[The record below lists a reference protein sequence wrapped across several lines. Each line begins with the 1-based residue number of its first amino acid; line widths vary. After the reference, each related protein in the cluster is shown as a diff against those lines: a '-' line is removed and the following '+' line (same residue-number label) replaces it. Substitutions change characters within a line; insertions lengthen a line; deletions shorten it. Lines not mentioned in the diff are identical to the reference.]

1 MLTAFIVTDMLLA
14 MLNCCTKEEL
24 EEESS
29 DEEIEEPLVSPVG
42 GISEESAERRK
53 VIKNKILAVG
63 RMSRVFAL
71 LRYVNPGMTMPSLS
85 AHVTIEKSQRR
96 SPSSRA
102 SLGLASCRT
111 GRLHWAQRVSRM
123 RLLVSR
129 TRKWPPLTVVTAP
142 HVLSQS

>member
-1 MLTAFIVTDMLLA
+1 MSERRVRLMPLTVVPVLTAFIVTDMLLA

-29 DEEIEEPLVSPVG
+29 DEEIEEPLVSPSG

-71 LRYVNPGMTMPSLS
+71 LR
-85 AHVTIEKSQRR
+85 
-96 SPSSRA
+96 
-102 SLGLASCRT
+102 
-111 GRLHWAQRVSRM
+111 
-123 RLLVSR
+123 
-129 TRKWPPLTVVTAP
+129 
-142 HVLSQS
+142 